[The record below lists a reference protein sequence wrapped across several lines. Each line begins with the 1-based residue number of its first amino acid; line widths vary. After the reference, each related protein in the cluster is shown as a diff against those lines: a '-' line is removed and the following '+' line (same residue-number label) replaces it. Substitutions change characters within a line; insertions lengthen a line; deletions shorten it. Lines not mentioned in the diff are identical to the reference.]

1 MSLYIYIYHFTCI
14 HTHTH
19 TNNYIKNNDKKNIKK
34 KKADLQQI
42 C

>member
-1 MSLYIYIYHFTCI
+1 MPLYVYHFTCI
-14 HTHTH
+14 HTHT
-19 TNNYIKNNDKKNIKK
+19 NNCIKNDDKMNIKK